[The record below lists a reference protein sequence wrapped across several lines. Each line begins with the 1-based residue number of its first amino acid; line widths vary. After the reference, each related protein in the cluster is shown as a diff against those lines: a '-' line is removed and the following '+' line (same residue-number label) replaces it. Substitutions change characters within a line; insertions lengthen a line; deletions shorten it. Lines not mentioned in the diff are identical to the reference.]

1 MHFDDR
7 LATVLRHR
15 TTGKPA
21 ARTQFRQFLDLL
33 GRKPDPRTPA
43 DQNLLASAWLRLGA
57 LGEILPA
64 SERALMIGDPGLRF
78 RNPELAAHL
87 AEDEPDVA
95 VAALARAELSDEDWQ
110 ALIPRL
116 PIRARGFLRLRRDM
130 PASAASLLE
139 RLGIHD
145 RGLPLPPAD
154 VALERES
161 QTATPIPAEIG
172 DTIDAEG
179 ASGTPTAEFA
189 EEPADSQIGVLVKR
203 IEAFRHAR
211 RAEPAGG
218 QSPRL
223 PLDETRS
230 DQDQP
235 RLFAFS
241 FTADAEGRIDWADGA
256 IAPMMVGRRLTGDR
270 RVTASFARHQP
281 IRDLPMT
288 LEGGQLIT
296 GDWIVDASPRFTAP
310 GGRFYGYA
318 GKFRRP
324 ALTSTETP
332 IEAGSDRESEADRI
346 RQLLHELRTPV
357 NAIQGFSEIIQ
368 QQLFGPTPHEYRALA
383 ATIAGDS
390 ARILAGFDE
399 LDRLARLETG
409 TLDIEEGATD
419 FRAMVQQT
427 SAQLQEVLKPR
438 SSGIVVDLGKGT
450 CLIPISDRACE
461 ALGWRLLAT
470 LVSAVGAGESIHLTL
485 QHDEAD
491 AVLRCE
497 LPKSLS
503 ESENI
508 FAASARAVTGSLSA
522 GVFGTGFALRLVRA
536 EAKAAGGDLTR
547 VDNVLMLRLPRLAD
561 DQTADLTSTAIAES
575 PSEATDGA

>member
-21 ARTQFRQFLDLL
+21 ARTQFRQLLDLL

-130 PASAASLLE
+130 PANAASLLD

-154 VALERES
+154 IALERES
-161 QTATPIPAEIG
+161 QTTTPIPAAIG
-172 DTIDAEG
+172 DTIDAGG
-179 ASGTPTAEFA
+179 ASGTPTAEPA

-288 LEGGQLIT
+288 LEGGQLIA

-324 ALTSTETP
+324 ARTSTETP

-438 SSGIVVDLGKGT
+438 SSGIVVDLGKGP